1 MEKENNSN
9 IYKPK
14 LKKMKKN
21 FKFMLVALF
30 AVFGFGY
37 ASAAAPAVG
46 GTWTDDNFS
55 YTIKAVDLVAKTGTI
70 TIAPNGTLS
79 GVVTIPGSV
88 TKKYD
93 DDIYTFTMDEIP
105 AEAFKDQVD
114 VTKVNFP
121 AELTS
126 IGASAFQG
134 CTLLAEITFAA
145 NSQLTSIGTKAFA
158 TTQIVNPD
166 FTNCVV
172 LPSLPDLLFTDGVFT
187 NSYVQTIKFPTSAVF
202 TTFGTAL
209 ADLPKLK
216 TANIADTKIQ
226 IVKAGA
232 FKGTSA
238 FYATEDPAT
247 NGIRK
252 VELPATVKSIQA
264 SAFENSL
271 VSELTINVGAIREK
285 AAGTGIGD
293 GTASL
298 YGASATVLKKLILK
312 GELKG
317 RVAAKAFLNN
327 TGLTEVD
334 MSAMTFNSKG
344 QIETNAFEGCTGLTK
359 VTMGDISHNG
369 FTGEYTVNNS
379 AFNGCTSLATVIIG
393 KIDTKGAIGQG
404 AFGAKLTSL
413 TIGNIEKAGAIAQ
426 DAFVFDDANTT
437 VTIGTVLNE
446 DPASGTK
453 VLGKNAFKF
462 NATGTNT
469 VNVTIG
475 NGTKAIDSKGGVFTT
490 NTFIGTK
497 LTTLTFNG
505 AIVEKGI
512 DLPFLGVTAWDAT
525 GSLNFNGTIETNG
538 IFTSAFANQ
547 DVAGLKTV
555 NFTKELAPGAVADF
569 AFGIGTLYAAANVPL
584 MTVNY
589 TSATHANTTA
599 SGIPFGQ
606 KTFKGSYTADRDI
619 KLVVTNKA
627 LAATIISMQA
637 EDATDVIYRVM
648 LVPEAPSN
656 FFNVYGDNNN
666 LGTSYARILMEA
678 GKKYKIDRRPRGKD
692 ADEYDQT
699 GITYNLYVIYKEE
712 DEPSKVTLINM
723 LPMVSQD
730 GFYYVDLSGET
741 KDLVV
746 IVKATG
752 TETVNDKVTKMWYEE
767 WTTSEPKSNVYNGDG
782 SMKVASAVVTN
793 QQLRDGSGDPL
804 PYVTTSPKTTT
815 SDALTTARLA
825 ANNVYL
831 LTNPEK
837 FAGVKAVAI
846 DYENYTTPFINKEN
860 YYALGKKYA
869 ASARMIINWLGE
881 GEATAIYAVK
891 TGKFVNAE
899 DDAIFN
905 LQGVRVNKAQKG
917 IYIQNGKKIV
927 VR

>member
-1 MEKENNSN
+1 
-9 IYKPK
+9 
-14 LKKMKKN
+14 MKKI
-21 FKFMLVALF
+21 KFMFVALF
-30 AVFGFGY
+30 ALLSGSAF
-37 ASAAAPAVG
+37 AAAPAVG

-232 FKGTSA
+232 FEGTSA

-271 VSELTINVGAIREK
+271 VSELTINVGAIRQK
-285 AAGTGIGD
+285 AEIGIGD

-369 FTGEYTVNNS
+369 YTGEYTVNSS

-437 VTIGTVLNE
+437 VTIGTLLNE

-462 NATGTNT
+462 NATGTKT
-469 VNVTIG
+469 VNVAIG

-512 DLPFLGVTAWDAT
+512 DVPFLGVTAWDAT

-538 IFTSAFANQ
+538 IFTSVFANQ

-569 AFGIGTLYAAANVPL
+569 AFGIGTAYAAANVPL

-627 LAATIISMQA
+627 LAATIISLQA

-648 LVPEAPSN
+648 LVPEAPTN
-656 FFNVYGDNNN
+656 FFNVYNDNAND
-666 LGTSYARILMEA
+666 GTSYARILLQA
-678 GKKYKIDRRPRGKD
+678 GKKYQIDRRPVGED
-692 ADEYDQT
+692 ADGVDQT
-699 GITYNLYVIYKEE
+699 GITYNLYVCYKEE
-712 DEPSKVTLINM
+712 DDASKTTLLNM
-723 LPMVSQD
+723 LPMVSTD
-730 GFYYVDLSGET
+730 GYYYVDVPAGQ
-741 KDLVV
+741 DLVV
-746 IVKATG
+746 LVKATK
-752 TETVNDKVTKMWYEE
+752 TKAEDNNVTKMWYEE
-767 WTTSEPKSNVYNGDG
+767 ITAIPAGKQVANVYNGDG
-782 SMKVASAVVTN
+782 SMKKASAVVTN

-804 PYVTTSPKTTT
+804 PYVTTDPKVTTT
-815 SDALTTARLA
+815 DALDNAKLT

-837 FAGVKAVAI
+837 FGGLKAVAI
-846 DYENYTTPFINKEN
+846 DYETYTTPFINKEN
-860 YYALGKKYA
+860 FYALGKKYA
-869 ASARMIINWLGE
+869 AAARMILNWLDE
-881 GEATAIYAVK
+881 GEATAIYAAK
-891 TGKFVNAE
+891 TGKDIKAENNNA
-899 DDAIFN
+899 IYN

>member
-1 MEKENNSN
+1 MFN
-9 IYKPK
+9 K
-14 LKKMKKN
+14 LKILKMKKI
-21 FKFMLVALF
+21 KFLLVALF
-30 AVFGFGY
+30 AVFGFSY

-88 TKKYD
+88 KKKYD

-187 NSYVQTIKFPTSAVF
+187 NSYVQTIKFPKSAVF

-216 TANIADTKIQ
+216 TANIAETKIQ

-232 FKGTSA
+232 FDGTSA

-247 NGIRK
+247 NGIRS
-252 VELPATVKSIQA
+252 VELPATVKSIEA
-264 SAFENSL
+264 DAFENSL
-271 VSELTINVGAIREK
+271 ISNLTINVDAIKEK
-285 AAGTGIGD
+285 TAGTGIGD

-298 YGASATVLKKLILK
+298 YGTSAAVLTKLILK

-317 RVAAKAFLNN
+317 RVAANAFLDN

-334 MSAMTFNSKG
+334 MSAMSFNSKG
-344 QIETNAFEGCTGLTK
+344 QIETNAFSGCTELTK

-369 FTGEYTVNNS
+369 YSGEYTVNNA
-379 AFNGCTSLATVIIG
+379 AFNGCVKLATVVIG

-413 TIGNIEKAGAIAQ
+413 TIGNIEKAGAIAG

-446 DPASGTK
+446 DPASTTK
-453 VLGKNAFKF
+453 VFGAAAFKF
-462 NATGTNT
+462 AATGTKT

-475 NGTKAIDSKGGVFTT
+475 NGTKAIDSKGGIFTKF
-490 NTFIGTK
+490 TFTGTK
-497 LTTLTFNG
+497 ITNLTFNG
-505 AIVEKGI
+505 AIVEKGL
-512 DLPFLGVTAWDAT
+512 DVPFVNVLWDAE
-525 GSLNFNGTIETNG
+525 GSLTFNGTIETGG
-538 IFTSAFANQ
+538 IVATVFQNQ
-547 DVAGLKTV
+547 DINGLKTV
-555 NFTKELAPGAVADF
+555 NFTKELAPGAVADY
-569 AFGIGTLYAAANVPL
+569 AFGIGSAYAAANVPL

-627 LAATIISMQA
+627 LAATIISLQA

-648 LVPEAPSN
+648 LVPEDPTN
-656 FFNVYGDNNN
+656 FFNVYNDNAND
-666 LGTSYARILMEA
+666 GTSYARILLQA
-678 GKKYKIDRRPRGKD
+678 GKKYQIDRRPVGED
-692 ADEYDQT
+692 ADGVDQT
-699 GITYNLYVIYKEE
+699 GITYNLYVCYKEE
-712 DEPSKVTLINM
+712 DDASKTTLLNM
-723 LPMVSQD
+723 LPMVSTD
-730 GFYYVDLSGET
+730 GYYYVDVPAGQ
-741 KDLVV
+741 DLVV
-746 IVKATG
+746 LVKATK
-752 TETVNDKVTKMWYEE
+752 TKAEDNNVTKMWYEE
-767 WTTSEPKSNVYNGDG
+767 ITAIPAGKQVANVYNGDG
-782 SMKVASAVVTN
+782 SMKKASAVVTN

-804 PYVTTSPKTTT
+804 PYVTTDPKFTI
-815 SDALTTARLA
+815 SDALDNAKLT

-837 FAGVKAVAI
+837 FGGLKAVAI
-846 DYENYTTPFINKEN
+846 DYETYTTPFINKEN
-860 YYALGKKYA
+860 FYALGKKYPTA
-869 ASARMIINWLGE
+869 ARMIFNWLDE
-881 GEATAIYAVK
+881 SDATAIYSVK
-891 TGKFVNAE
+891 TGKAVNAE
-899 DDAIFN
+899 SDAIYN
-905 LQGVRVNKAQKG
+905 LQGIRVNKAQKG

>member
-1 MEKENNSN
+1 
-9 IYKPK
+9 
-14 LKKMKKN
+14 MKKN
-21 FKFMLVALF
+21 FKFMLVALL
-30 AVFGFGY
+30 AMVGSVAY
-37 ASAAAPAVG
+37 AAAPAVG

-55 YTIKAVDLVAKTGTI
+55 YTIKTVDLLNKKGTI
-70 TIAPNGTLS
+70 TIAPNGTLH

-88 TKKYD
+88 NKKYD
-93 DDIYTFTMDEIP
+93 DDVYTFTMDEIP
-105 AEAFKDQVD
+105 DNAFKDQVD

-202 TTFGTAL
+202 RNFGTAM

-226 IVKAGA
+226 TVVTGA

-247 NGIRK
+247 NGIRS
-252 VELPATVKSIQA
+252 VELPGTVKEVNA
-264 SAFENSL
+264 GAFEGSL
-271 VSELTINVGAIREK
+271 VSQLTINVGSIKDK
-285 AAGTGIGD
+285 ASGNGIGN
-293 GTASL
+293 GTESL
-298 YGASATVLKKLILK
+298 YGTSTTVLKKLILK

-327 TGLTEVD
+327 TALTEVD

-369 FTGEYTVNNS
+369 NTTEYTVNNS

-446 DPASGTK
+446 DPASGVK
-453 VLGKNAFKF
+453 VFGKNAFKF
-462 NATGTNT
+462 QATGTKT

-497 LTTLTFNG
+497 LTSLTFNG
-505 AIVEKGI
+505 AIIEKGI

-525 GSLNFNGTIETNG
+525 GSLNFTGTIETSG
-538 IFTSAFANQ
+538 IYTSAFANQ
-547 DVAGLKTV
+547 DMAGLKTV
-555 NFTKELAPGAVADF
+555 NFAGELAPNAVVDF
-569 AFGIGTLYAAANVPL
+569 AFGIGSAYDAAKVPL

-606 KTFKGSYTADRDI
+606 KAFKGSYTADRDI
-619 KLVVTNKA
+619 KLVVKNTA
-627 LAATIISMQA
+627 LAATIISLQA
-637 EDATDVIYRVM
+637 ENATDVIYRVM
-648 LVPEAPSN
+648 LVPEAPTN
-656 FFNVYGDNNN
+656 FFNVYNDNAND
-666 LGTSYARILMEA
+666 GTSYGRILLQA
-678 GKKYKIDRRPRGKD
+678 GKKYKIDRRPVGKD
-692 ADEYDQT
+692 ADEVDQT
-699 GITYNLYVIYKEE
+699 GITYNLYVCYKEE
-712 DEPSKVTLINM
+712 DDASKTTLLNM
-723 LPMVSQD
+723 LPMVSTD
-730 GFYYVDLSGET
+730 GFYYVDVPAG

-746 IVKATG
+746 LVKATK
-752 TETVNDKVTKMWYEE
+752 TKAVDDNVTKMWYEE
-767 WTTSEPKSNVYNGDG
+767 ITSIPAGKQVANVYNGDG

-793 QQLRDGSGDPL
+793 QQLRDGSGDPM
-804 PYVTTSPKTTT
+804 PYVTYDPKVTT
-815 SDALTTARLA
+815 SDALTTAKLT

-831 LTNPEK
+831 LTNPAK
-837 FAGVKAVAI
+837 FGGMKAVAI
-846 DYENYTTPFINKEN
+846 DYETYTTPFINKEN
-860 YYALGKKYA
+860 FYALGKKYA
-869 ASARMIINWLGE
+869 GAARMVINWIDNE
-881 GEATAIYAVK
+881 AEATGIYEVK
-891 TGKFVNAE
+891 TGKLVNAE
-899 DDAIFN
+899 SDAIFN

-927 VR
+927 VK